1 MSAELPRGRAH
12 RATAP
17 PWSFW
22 KVVGVVVAVL
32 VAIGGLAVLAY
43 VVLMFIALSQWGNN
57 K

>member
-1 MSAELPRGRAH
+1 MSA
-12 RATAP
+12 
-17 PWSFW
+17 WSFW

-43 VVLMFIALSQWGNN
+43 VVVMFVALSQWGSN